1 MQEYFGLHGA
11 ARSWVIATHVSSH
24 PKLLVL
30 TKDQKEFE
38 EVSRDLKTLIG
49 EDRVLEFPP
58 WELLPF
64 EPISPS
70 LDISG
75 ERLSTLQKLKTLE
88 SFVVVTPISQLLQ
101 KILPP
106 EILASFEISLSR
118 GDAIEV
124 KTIQSLLADRGF
136 EETSVVQDMGQFSA
150 RGSVIDL
157 FPASYPEPIRIE
169 CELGTISSI
178 RTFDPENQRSNSDL
192 QTVSF
197 GLIREFLPLSEKNGD
212 LAAIISQVKAR
223 GKELEVPPR
232 EIAHMMSSIRSRE
245 WFSGCEWVTPLIT
258 QHLVSLFSYLP
269 KDTSIV
275 LNDSAGCKEALL
287 ESEAIIEERAERF
300 TKDHEFFLPSGEL
313 FEEAKKTW
321 EQISKISSLKLTA
334 LNLIQSE
341 AEVTDAIQSPV
352 QVLTHAALSVKLT
365 AKIGTGLGLAPLK
378 EAIKRWRSNSKTRVA
393 FLVGSPPRAE
403 RLQRMLLTI
412 DIDAPIEESTILQWW
427 HDNRSPIS
435 IIIGSL
441 RQGFELPNE
450 KLVIVS
456 EHELFGERSQRKGK
470 QKKISLKKFLSSLG
484 NLKEDDYVVH
494 ADHGIA
500 LYKGLT
506 HITRDGYSGDFLIL
520 QYADSKL
527 YLPVH
532 NVARIQKFMAAEAQ
546 VPVLDKLSQPHKWL
560 KTKQKVRA
568 AVASLAGDLIRL
580 YAARSIAKGWR
591 YDPLGAL
598 DDQFAE
604 EFQFNETP
612 DQLKA
617 IEETL
622 IDLSK
627 DSVMDRLVCGDVGF
641 GKTEVAI
648 RATYKV
654 LQHARQVA
662 VLVPTTI
669 LVEQHRRS
677 FEKRFQG
684 YPVKVGAVSRFY
696 SPKAN
701 KETLASLASGE
712 LDVLIGTHRIL
723 SKDVH
728 FKDLGLV
735 IIDEEHR
742 FGVKQKER
750 LKSYRKSVDVLT
762 LTATPIP
769 RTLHMSLL
777 GIRDISVIATPPTD
791 RRVIRTYLAEHEEH
805 VIQDAIR
812 RELSRNG
819 QIFFIHNRVPSL
831 PTVVDALK
839 NLVPEARYA
848 FAHGQMREGE
858 LDKIMKQFLD
868 GDIDVLVSTT
878 IVESGLDI
886 PNANTIII
894 SDAPHFGLA
903 QLYQLRGRVGRSDR
917 QAYAYFLIPRKR
929 KLGFDAERR
938 LQALQSLDD
947 LGLGFQLAVR
957 DLEIRGA
964 GNLLGKE
971 QSGNVIAVGFEL
983 YSQIL
988 KEAVANLKGEE
999 LELEELIEPE
1009 VKFLGE
1015 SFIPDYYIPDISE
1028 RLVLYQRLASA
1039 LAREEFL
1046 DLEAE
1051 IEDRFGNLPAP
1062 MKNYFDLMRCRA
1074 LFKSHGV
1081 MRAEQTETKVSLTLS
1096 PKSPISMK
1104 KLESI
1109 QKKSKD
1115 SLLLSKNLV
1124 LTLKT
1129 PENRVLLPGEICA
1142 LFEEIFQNIHE

>member
-1 MQEYFGLHGA
+1 MKEYIGLHGA
-11 ARSWVIATHVSSH
+11 ARSWVIASQFTQHRKIV
-24 PKLLVL
+24 VL

-38 EVSRDLKTLIG
+38 EVSRDLKTLVG
-49 EDRVLEFPP
+49 EEFVLEFPP

-70 LDISG
+70 LDISA
-75 ERLSTLQKLKTLE
+75 ERLQTLSKIQNID
-88 SFVVVTPISQLLQ
+88 SFILVTPINQLLQ
-101 KILPP
+101 KLIPKRIQSSLDTQIYKTQNIEIDKIK
-106 EILASFEISLSR
+106 EILVS
-118 GDAIEV
+118 
-124 KTIQSLLADRGF
+124 RGF
-136 EETSVVQDMGQFSA
+136 EETSIVQDLGQYSA
-150 RGSVIDL
+150 RGNVIDF
-157 FPASYPEPIRIE
+157 FPAYTNAPIRVE
-169 CELGTISSI
+169 CSRGSILEL
-178 RTFDPENQRSNSDL
+178 RMFDPENQRSISELEYADI
-192 QTVSF
+192 
-197 GLIREFLPLSEKNGD
+197 GLIREFIPTSD
-212 LAAIISQVKAR
+212 IAPIISYIKSR

-232 EIAHMMSSIRSRE
+232 EIAHMMAQVRSKDWFTGCE
-245 WFSGCEWVTPLIT
+245 WIAPLITPSDETLISFLPNNTKFILNDASGCEE
-258 QHLVSLFSYLP
+258 
-269 KDTSIV
+269 SIFD
-275 LNDSAGCKEALL
+275 LEAV
-287 ESEAIIEERAERF
+287 IQERAERF
-300 TKDHEFFLPSGEL
+300 SKDHEFFIPPTKL
-313 FEEAKKTW
+313 FEDAKKIFD
-321 EQISKISSLKLTA
+321 EIISKTIIKLSSIE
-334 LNLIQSE
+334 LITSDHSDE
-341 AEVTDAIQSPV
+341 EVKKSPV
-352 QVLTHAALSVKLT
+352 QILSHAALSVKLT
-365 AKIGTGLGLAPLK
+365 SKIGTGAGLSPLK
-378 EAIKRWRSNSKTRVA
+378 TAVKEWRSNNKTRIA
-393 FLVGSPPRAE
+393 FLVGSEPRAE

-412 DIDAPIEESTILQWW
+412 DIDAPIEKSSLLSWW
-427 HDNRSPIS
+427 NDGRSPVA

-441 RQGFELPNE
+441 RQGFELKKEN
-450 KLVIVS
+450 LVIIS
-456 EHELFGERSQRKGK
+456 EQELFGERSQRKGK
-470 QKKISLKKFLSSLG
+470 QKKLSLKKFLSSLG

-494 ADHGIA
+494 SDHGIA
-500 LYKGLT
+500 QYKGLT
-506 HITRDGYSGDFLIL
+506 HIDRDGYSGDFLIL

-532 NVARIQKFMAAEAQ
+532 NVARIQKFTAAEAQ
-546 VPVLDKLSQPHKWL
+546 VPVLDKLSQPHKWA

-591 YDPLGAL
+591 YDTIGAL

-677 FEKRFQG
+677 FEKRFEG
-684 YPVKVGAVSRFY
+684 YPVKIGAISRFY

-701 KETLASLASGE
+701 KEALAKLATGE
-712 LDVLIGTHRIL
+712 IDVIIGTHRLL

-735 IIDEEHR
+735 VIDEEHR

-769 RTLHMSLL
+769 RTLHLSLL
-777 GIRDISVIATPPTD
+777 GIRDISVIATAPAD
-791 RRVIRTYLAEHEEH
+791 RRVIRTYLAENEEH
-805 VIQDAIR
+805 IIQDAIR
-812 RELSRNG
+812 RELGRNG
-819 QIFFIHNRVPSL
+819 QVFFIHNRIPSL
-831 PTVVDALK
+831 PTVADFLQG
-839 NLVPEARYA
+839 LVPEARIA

-858 LDKIMKQFLD
+858 LDAIMKRFLD
-868 GDIDVLVSTT
+868 GELDVLISTT

-929 KLGFDAERR
+929 KLSFDAERR

-983 YSQIL
+983 YTQIL
-988 KEAVANLKGEE
+988 REAVANLKGEE
-999 LELEELIEPE
+999 IELEELIEPE

-1015 SFIPDYYIPDISE
+1015 SYIPEFYIPDISE
-1028 RLVLYQRLASA
+1028 RLVLYQRLASTMR
-1039 LAREEFL
+1039 REEFL
-1046 DLEAE
+1046 DLESE

-1062 MKNYFDLMRCRA
+1062 MRNYLDLMRCRA
-1074 LFKSHGV
+1074 LFKSNGV
-1081 MRAEQTETKVSLTLS
+1081 IRAEQNVNKISLTLS
-1096 PKSPISMK
+1096 PKSPISGK
-1104 KLESI
+1104 KLEALQRSL
-1109 QKKSKD
+1109 KD
-1115 SLLLSKNLV
+1115 SLTFSKNLV
-1124 LTLKT
+1124 LSLKH
-1129 PENRVLLPGEICA
+1129 PEGRVLLPGEISA
-1142 LFEEIFQNIHE
+1142 LFEDIFEKIHQ